1 MSNKNFK
8 IGEIVN
14 LMQVD
19 LQRVQLLSI
28 VIPTIILTPYSLII
42 GIVLM
47 YLQVGSSFYAGFI
60 VLVVMSFFT
69 LFVGVK

>member
-1 MSNKNFK
+1 M
-8 IGEIVN
+8 
-14 LMQVD
+14 
-19 LQRVQLLSI
+19 LSI